1 MQLKVFLFILPVV
14 AAACFCGC
22 SNNDGKANTPVVATE
37 ENTKANTE
45 YKPAFAGQT
54 RIKKVVTAMKFQ
66 KHPNIGTGELNGVG
80 SNHIATKWLYKSYN
94 ASMDEGWTRWVFDKH
109 LSFQQKPFRYE
120 SAFNR
125 NIRNGNLIDKT
136 DTIIFPDQAPNQIL
150 NGYAKGTMPD
160 EYTGGIGKDGVAN
173 LRKFVEDG
181 GTLVFLNRASRFA
194 IEQFGLPVRDVTQG
208 LARKDFFI
216 PGSILRTELNTTSL
230 MAKDMPEKSIAWFED
245 SPAFE
250 ITQSDDTNVQ
260 IIASY
265 PKNPDEI
272 LLSGWALG
280 KEKLAGKAA
289 LVSINIGKG
298 KIILFGFR
306 PQYRGQSL
314 ATFPLLFNAL
324 SN

>member
-1 MQLKVFLFILPVV
+1 
-14 AAACFCGC
+14 
-22 SNNDGKANTPVVATE
+22 
-37 ENTKANTE
+37 
-45 YKPAFAGQT
+45 
-54 RIKKVVTAMKFQ
+54 
-66 KHPNIGTGELNGVG
+66 
-80 SNHIATKWLYKSYN
+80 
-94 ASMDEGWTRWVFDKH
+94 MDEGWTRWAFEENYTQYFS
-109 LSFQQKPFRYE
+109 LSNKEILSGKLKYE
-120 SAFNR
+120 KTPSQNA
-125 NIRNGNLIDKT
+125 GNLSEKISTK
-136 DTIIFPDQAPNQIL
+136 TIIFPDQAPNQIL

-208 LARKDFFI
+208 LARKDFYI
-216 PGSILRTELNTTSL
+216 PGSILRTEIDTKNPI
-230 MAKDMPEKSIAWFED
+230 AKAMPEKSIAWFED

-250 ITQSDDTNVQ
+250 ITMSDDTNVN
-260 IIASY
+260 IIAAY

-298 KIILFGFR
+298 RIILFGFR

-314 ATFPLLFNAL
+314 ATFPLLFNAI
-324 SN
+324 SGN